1 MVTQND
7 VVRALKSCSTIN
19 VLYVEDDKDTRDS
32 SMAIFSDFFQQV
44 DSAKDG
50 VEGLALFKKDAD
62 YYDLIITD
70 INMPHVNGIE
80 MIKEIRAIRHN
91 VSIIVV
97 SARDES
103 ENFIDLIELRVEG
116 FILKPLELGQFIHI
130 LTVVSENIVKKR
142 EFQQEIDMLIEY
154 KEIADWIIQRE
165 LSTLR

>member
-70 INMPHVNGIE
+70 VNMPHVNGVE
-80 MIKEIRAIRHN
+80 MIKEIRAVGVMYQLLLYLHEMRVKIL
-91 VSIIVV
+91 
-97 SARDES
+97 
-103 ENFIDLIELRVEG
+103 LI
-116 FILKPLELGQFIHI
+116 
-130 LTVVSENIVKKR
+130 
-142 EFQQEIDMLIEY
+142 
-154 KEIADWIIQRE
+154 
-165 LSTLR
+165 